1 MIKSGLLRAEQ
12 ERDWDGRVT
21 KAKKKIIS
29 LIVPA
34 PSGRQRIPVRVSDF
48 RPWLGVGG
56 CPAQPPWWPGPGTG
70 ASANAQGPGVTMSP
84 SHIPDAQK
92 KVQDHEKSAVLG
104 RLSVR
109 GQRNVRTVL
118 LEARGREDP
127 AL

>member
-48 RPWLGVGG
+48 RPWGALLSLLGGLA
-56 CPAQPPWWPGPGTG
+56 PAQ
-70 ASANAQGPGVTMSP
+70 
-84 SHIPDAQK
+84 
-92 KVQDHEKSAVLG
+92 
-104 RLSVR
+104 
-109 GQRNVRTVL
+109 VL
-118 LEARGREDP
+118 L
-127 AL
+127 